1 MEILKSV
8 NTKVFDPNAIP
19 VGTCVRLTT
28 RDNSSVNAL
37 VCGYGNCDS
46 VMMAAYSAEPPA
58 TDVKW
63 VTITAKAVVEGITKI
78 EPLVAVPDIKLE
90 DTYNDHVDNV
100 ANPMTVKQFKEMV
113 NSIPEYLDNSIV
125 IIAKKK
131 VVGTKL
137 QHTYTQATDC
147 IYYDDEVR
155 EYGGLLLELC

>member
-8 NTKVFDPNAIP
+8 STKVFDPNAIP

-28 RDNSSVNAL
+28 RNNPSVNAL
-37 VCGYGNCDS
+37 VCGYGKCDS
-46 VMMAAYSAEPPA
+46 NMMVAYSAKPPV
-58 TDVKW
+58 TDVRW
-63 VTITAKAVVEGITKI
+63 VTITAQAIADGITKI

-90 DTYNDHVDNV
+90 DTYNDDVDNV

-131 VVGTKL
+131 VVGTTL

-155 EYGGLLLELC
+155 EYGGLLLELY